1 MSNAER
7 TAPSRLATLL
17 ALGTLLAPRP
27 SPAQGPFQ
35 DDPRVPLPDVA
46 ASLIARD
53 FNQDGRIDLAAA
65 HPRSGE
71 VSVLLARGAAG
82 DGSFTYLTAVY
93 ASGPSTIHLSSG
105 DLDGEN
111 GPDIVAAIGGS
122 ASVAAF
128 LNQGDGSMGGARHY
142 PVESSPRF
150 VELADLDED
159 GDLDAVTVNFAA
171 EAIGSVSVLLG
182 DGRGGFEAERGAG
195 AGDNPPALGVADL
208 DADGHIDIVVG
219 HTDALTFLKGRGDGT
234 FEPAVE
240 TLLPGGPSAAVAE
253 DLDGDG
259 KADLAMLSLTSGD
272 NDASLLLLRPLAG
285 GRFAVE
291 VLVVHAGRGLRSTE
305 GGSSGFL
312 RSVDIDGDGL
322 RDLLTEVDAGGSLG
336 LRIHRNAGGNVFE
349 AWAAGDLDL
358 REAFTDA
365 LFADL
370 NGDGALDV
378 AHGGTESDLGILEG
392 LPGGG
397 FVRQSAVIS
406 VPGGARDVLVLDVGG
421 DPRPDLVVRT
431 AGEPYAVL
439 AEDSGFGA
447 PEDVEGV
454 DFAEDMA
461 AGDFDGDGR
470 LDVAFTDLASRSAVI
485 VFFDDAGAA
494 ARLARIRMET
504 LPSLVEAA
512 DFDGDGQSDLI
523 FTDLGTSDVT
533 VVSDPAR
540 PESRKT
546 TSFSVGS
553 GQTAL
558 TTGDVDGDGRVDL
571 AVSTE
576 EGARI
581 LFGDGAG
588 SFPRSRAPGVLG
600 GARALAIADM
610 DADGEM
616 DLVAATRSG
625 ESIVFLPRAA
635 AEADPRVLV
644 IDDGLEVRSISVE
657 DLTGDGRADIA
668 LITTRPTS
676 ALRVYAGLPGGFE
689 EPRIF
694 RAGTDPRGLAL
705 ADLDQDGRLDAA
717 VAGFA
722 AKRVTILWGG
732 ESTPLAAPFR
742 RGDADLDGRTGLTD
756 AIFTL
761 DALFRGGTPL
771 ACEDAA
777 DANDDGRVDIADPVA
792 LLGYL
797 FRGGPEPP
805 APGAGSC
812 GPDPTQDDLVSCEA
826 VCP

>member
-1 MSNAER
+1 M
-7 TAPSRLATLL
+7 
-17 ALGTLLAPRP
+17 
-27 SPAQGPFQ
+27 
-35 DDPRVPLPDVA
+35 PLPDVA
-46 ASLIARD
+46 ARLMARD
-53 FNQDGRIDLAAA
+53 LDQDGRIDLAAA

-71 VSVLLARGAAG
+71 VSVLLARTEVAG
-82 DGSFTYLTAVY
+82 GGPFTYLTAAY
-93 ASGPSTIHLSSG
+93 ASGPSTIHLTSG
-105 DLDGEN
+105 DLDGED

-128 LNQGDGSMGGARHY
+128 LNRGDGSMGGAKHY

-150 VELADLDED
+150 VELADLDKD

-171 EAIGSVSVLLG
+171 EDIGSVSVLLG
-182 DGRGGFEAERGAG
+182 DGRGGFEAERGVG
-195 AGDNPPALGVADL
+195 AGDNPHALGVADL
-208 DADGHIDIVVG
+208 DADGHIDIAVG
-219 HTDALTFLKGRGDGT
+219 HTDALTFLKGSGDGT

-259 KADLAMLSLTSGD
+259 KADLAMLSLMSGD

-285 GRFAVE
+285 GRFEVE

-312 RSVDIDGDGL
+312 RSMDIDGDGL
-322 RDLLTEVDAGGSLG
+322 RDLLTEVDASGSSG

-349 AWAAGDLDL
+349 PWAAGDLDL

-370 NGDGALDV
+370 NGDGAVDV
-378 AHGGTESDLGILEG
+378 AHGGPEGDLGILEG
-392 LPGGG
+392 LPSGG
-397 FVRQSAVIS
+397 FARQSAVIPF
-406 VPGGARDVLVLDVGG
+406 PGGARGILSLDLGG
-421 DPRPDLVVRT
+421 DPRPDLVVRS
-431 AGEPYAVL
+431 ASEPYVVLADDPDFGEPEKVQ
-439 AEDSGFGA
+439 
-447 PEDVEGV
+447 GV
-454 DFAEDMA
+454 DSAENMA

-470 LDVAFTDLASRSAVI
+470 LDIAFTDLASGSAVMA
-485 VFFDDAGAA
+485 FFDDAGAA

-523 FTDLGTSDVT
+523 FTGLGTSDIT
-533 VVSDPAR
+533 VVRDPAT
-540 PESRKT
+540 PGSRQT
-546 TSFSVGS
+546 TTFFVGS

-571 AVSTE
+571 AVSTGD
-576 EGARI
+576 GARI

-588 SFPRSRAPGVLG
+588 SFPRSRLPGVLG
-600 GARALAIADM
+600 GARALAIADV

-635 AEADPRVLV
+635 AEADPQVSV
-644 IDDGLEVRSISVE
+644 IDDGLEIQSMGVE
-657 DLTGDGRADIA
+657 DLTGDGRLDIA
-668 LITTRPTS
+668 LVMTRPSS
-676 ALRVYAGLPGGFE
+676 ALRVYAGRPGGFE
-689 EPRIF
+689 EPRTF

-705 ADLDQDGRLDAA
+705 ADLDQDGRVDAA

-722 AKRVTILWGG
+722 AKRVTILWGD
-732 ESTPLAAPFR
+732 ETTPIAVRFR

-761 DALFRGGTPL
+761 DALFRGGAPL
-771 ACEDAA
+771 ACA
-777 DANDDGRVDIADPVA
+777 DSADSNDDGRVDIADAVA

-812 GPDPTQDDLVSCEA
+812 GPDPTQDELISCDA